1 MFGKI
6 PLALVGMVVGSLLT
20 LMGFIAYGMGN
31 ATLNLAGFFYGLPL
45 LLGGFAL
52 KSSEIN
58 PIPFTTPTS
67 DEVLALRE
75 EQATETQT
83 KLRKDVT
90 RYRYGQEVHLDEAL
104 VKVGLS
110 PNDEVRPNLVGIQE
124 KEIEGAYT
132 LVLEFESPKLPL
144 EKWHYQQERIEKFFG
159 PDIRAD
165 ITEAEEGKIDMA
177 LIRLLPVSS
186 NKETV

>member
-6 PLALVGMVVGSLLT
+6 PLALVGIVVGSLLT
-20 LMGFIAYGMGN
+20 LMGFVAYAMGN

-52 KSSEIN
+52 KSSELH
-58 PIPFTTPTS
+58 PIPFTQPTS

-75 EQATETQT
+75 QQATETQT

-104 VKVGLS
+104 AKVGLS
-110 PNDEVRPNLVGIQE
+110 PNDEVRPTLVGIRE
-124 KEIEGAYT
+124 TEIEGAYT
-132 LVLEFESPKLPL
+132 LVLEFESPNLLL
-144 EKWHYQQERIEKFFG
+144 EKWHNQQERIEKFFG
-159 PDIRAD
+159 PDIRTE
-165 ITEAEEGKIDMA
+165 ITEPKEGKTNLA
-177 LIRLLPVSS
+177 LIRLLPIS
-186 NKETV
+186 NNNG